1 LRILYVTAPGIP
13 FMNPPSFVSPDLIR
27 QRFSKAMSDMY
38 REEVPLYGALMELV
52 EQTNRQ
58 VLASDAQVARQLD
71 NTGEIERL
79 DLERHG
85 AIRVGTAAE
94 LATLARLFAVMGML
108 PVGYYDLT
116 PAGVPVH
123 STAFRAVHEAS
134 LQVSPFRVF
143 TSLLRLE
150 LIEDIELRAFARSVL
165 EQRSIF
171 TPAALA
177 LIERAESR
185 GGLTEQEAADFVDEA
200 LETFRWHHSATVTA
214 GQYRQLSAQHRLVAD
229 VVAFKGPHINHLT
242 PRTLDID
249 IVQAQM
255 PAHGITP
262 KAVIEGPP
270 RRQCPILLR
279 QTSFKALDESI
290 AFTDQ
295 ADTRGS
301 HSARFGE
308 IEQRGAALT
317 PKGRALY
324 DRLLNAA
331 RDELGDFPNEANA
344 ARYNALMA
352 QHFNEFPDTQEGMR
366 REELAYFRYFVTDKG
381 RAAGD
386 LQALS
391 LEALLEEGHLRAEP
405 LVYEDFLPVSAA
417 GIFQSNLGDAAQAHY
432 GEHSNQQAFE
442 TALGR
447 STIDE
452 LALYAASQQR
462 SIEQCFTQL
471 NKQLK

>member
-1 LRILYVTAPGIP
+1 MSHP
-13 FMNPPSFVSPDLIR
+13 NFVSPDLIR

-52 EQTNRQ
+52 EQTNRH
-58 VLASDAQVARQLD
+58 VLDSDPQIARQLHS
-71 NTGEIERL
+71 TGEIQRL

-94 LATLARLFAVMGML
+94 LATLARLFAVMGMQ

-123 STAFRAVHEAS
+123 STAFRAVHEAA

-150 LIEDIELRAFARSVL
+150 LIEDAELRAFAQSVL
-165 EQRSIF
+165 DQRSIF
-171 TPAALA
+171 TPTALT
-177 LIERAESR
+177 LIERAETQ
-185 GGLTEQEAADFVDEA
+185 GGLTEDEAQDFVTQA

-214 GQYRQLSAQHRLVAD
+214 EQYQQLSAQHRLIAD

-255 PAHGITP
+255 PAHDITP

-279 QTSFKALDESI
+279 QTSFKALDEPI
-290 AFTDQ
+290 TFTDQ
-295 ADTRGS
+295 TETRGS

-331 RDELGDFPNEANA
+331 RDELKEFPNEANA
-344 ARYNALMA
+344 SRYNALMA
-352 QHFNEFPDTQEGMR
+352 QHFGEFPDTVEQMR
-366 REELAYFRYFVTDKG
+366 QQELAYFRYFVTEKG
-381 RAAGD
+381 LAADG
-386 LQALS
+386 LKG
-391 LEALLEEGHLRAEP
+391 ALLEDLLRDGYVRVEP

-417 GIFQSNLGDAAQAHY
+417 GIFQSNLGDAAQTHY
-432 GEHSNQQAFE
+432 GVHANQQAFE
-442 TALGR
+442 KALGR
-447 STIDE
+447 PTIDE
-452 LALYAASQQR
+452 LGLYAETQQR
-462 SIEQCFTQL
+462 SIEECCKTL
-471 NKQLK
+471 GLPSLT

>member
-1 LRILYVTAPGIP
+1 
-13 FMNPPSFVSPDLIR
+13 
-27 QRFSKAMSDMY
+27 
-38 REEVPLYGALMELV
+38 MELV
-52 EQTNRQ
+52 GQTNRE
-58 VLASDAQVARQLD
+58 VLARQPDIARQLD
-71 NTGEIERL
+71 STGEIQRL
-79 DLERHG
+79 DMERHG
-85 AIRVGTAAE
+85 AIRVGTATE
-94 LATLARLFAVMGML
+94 LATLARLFAVMGMQ

-123 STAFRAVHEAS
+123 STAFRAVHEEA
-134 LQVSPFRVF
+134 LQISPFRVF

-150 LIEDIELRAFARSVL
+150 LIEDAQLRAFAESVL
-165 EQRSIF
+165 AKRSIF
-171 TPAALA
+171 TSEALR
-177 LIERAESR
+177 LIAQAENA
-185 GGLTEQEAADFVDEA
+185 GGLNEREAEAFVLQA

-214 GQYRQLSAQHRLVAD
+214 AQYQTLSAQHRLIAD

-249 IVQAQM
+249 RVQEQM

-262 KAVIEGPP
+262 KAIIEGPP

-279 QTSFKALDESI
+279 QTSFKALDEPI

-295 ADTRGS
+295 NQTRGS

-331 RDELGDFPNEANA
+331 RDELGDFPNEGNA

-352 QHFNEFPDTQEGMR
+352 QHFGEFPDSVECMR
-366 REELAYFRYFVTDKG
+366 EQGLAYFRYFATEKG
-381 RAAGD
+381 LTAGG
-386 LQALS
+386 LGQSS
-391 LEALLEEGHLRAEP
+391 LEDLLRDGYVKAEP

-432 GEHSNQQAFE
+432 GEHSNRQAFE
-442 TALGR
+442 QALGR
-447 STIDE
+447 ATIDE
-452 LALYAASQQR
+452 LGLYAATQQR
-462 SIEQCFTQL
+462 SIDECLTQL
-471 NKQLK
+471 AR

>member
-1 LRILYVTAPGIP
+1 MSHPNFI
-13 FMNPPSFVSPDLIR
+13 SPDLIR

-52 EQTNRQ
+52 EQTNRH
-58 VLASDAQVARQLD
+58 VLESDAQIARQLTS
-71 NTGEIERL
+71 TGEIERL

-85 AIRVGTAAE
+85 AIRVGTADE
-94 LATLARLFAVMGML
+94 LTTLARLFAVMGML

-150 LIEDIELRAFARSVL
+150 LIEDLELRAFAQSML
-165 EQRSIF
+165 DKRSIF
-171 TPAALA
+171 TPAVLT
-177 LIERAESR
+177 LIERAETL
-185 GGLTEQEAADFVDEA
+185 GGLTEQEAQAFVEQA

-214 GQYRQLSAQHRLVAD
+214 EQYQKLSAQHRLIAD

-255 PAHGITP
+255 PVHGITP

-270 RRQCPILLR
+270 RRDCPILLR
-279 QTSFKALDESI
+279 QTSFKALDEPI

-295 ADTRGS
+295 ARAQGS

-331 RDELGDFPNEANA
+331 RDELKEFPNEANA
-344 ARYNALMA
+344 ERYNALMA
-352 QHFNEFPDTQEGMR
+352 QHFNEFPDTYEGMR
-366 REELAYFRYFVTDKG
+366 RQDLAYFRYFVTEK
-381 RAAGD
+381 AW
-386 LQALS
+386 
-391 LEALLEEGHLRAEP
+391 
-405 LVYEDFLPVSAA
+405 
-417 GIFQSNLGDAAQAHY
+417 
-432 GEHSNQQAFE
+432 
-442 TALGR
+442 
-447 STIDE
+447 
-452 LALYAASQQR
+452 QR
-462 SIEQCFTQL
+462 M
-471 NKQLK
+471 N

>member
-1 LRILYVTAPGIP
+1 
-13 FMNPPSFVSPDLIR
+13 MSHQSFVSPDLIR

-52 EQTNRQ
+52 DQTNRH
-58 VLASDAQVARQLD
+58 VLDNDPQVARQL
-71 NTGEIERL
+71 NSTGEIERL

-94 LATLARLFAVMGML
+94 LATLARLFAVMGMQ

-150 LIEDIELRAFARSVL
+150 LIEDLELRAFAQSVL
-165 EQRSIF
+165 DKRSIF
-171 TPAALA
+171 TPTALA
-177 LIERAESR
+177 LIDRAEIQ
-185 GGLTEQEAADFVDEA
+185 GGLSEKEADEFVEQA

-214 GQYRQLSAQHRLVAD
+214 GQYQQLSAQHRLIAD

-262 KAVIEGPP
+262 KAVFEGPP

-279 QTSFKALDESI
+279 QTSFKALDEPI

-295 ADTRGS
+295 SDTRGS

-331 RDELGDFPNEANA
+331 RDELKDFPNEANA
-344 ARYNALMA
+344 TRYNELMA
-352 QHFNEFPDTQEGMR
+352 QHFSEFPDTHEGMR
-366 REELAYFRYFVTDKG
+366 QQELAFFRYFVTEK
-381 RAAGD
+381 RLAAAD
-386 LQALS
+386 LKTLS
-391 LEALLEEGHLRAEP
+391 LEDLVSGGYLRVEP

-417 GIFQSNLGDAAQAHY
+417 GIFQSNLGDTAQSHY

-442 TALGR
+442 KALGR

-452 LALYAASQQR
+452 LQLYAETQQR
-462 SIEQCFTQL
+462 SIEQCLATL
-471 NKQLK
+471 VN

>member
-1 LRILYVTAPGIP
+1 
-13 FMNPPSFVSPDLIR
+13 MNHPNFVSPDLIR

-38 REEVPLYGALMELV
+38 REEVPLYGALMELM
-52 EQTNRQ
+52 EQTNRH
-58 VLASDAQVARQLD
+58 VLDSDPQVAQQLTS
-71 NTGEIERL
+71 TGEIERL

-94 LATLARLFAVMGML
+94 LATLARLFAVMGMQ

-123 STAFRAVHEAS
+123 STAFRAVHEAA

-150 LIEDIELRAFARSVL
+150 LIEDLELRAFAQSMLDR
-165 EQRSIF
+165 RSIF
-171 TPAALA
+171 TPTALS

-185 GGLTEQEAADFVDEA
+185 GGLTEQEALAFVEQA

-214 GQYRQLSAQHRLVAD
+214 EQYRQLSAQHRLIAD

-279 QTSFKALDESI
+279 QTSFKALDEPI

-295 ADTRGS
+295 NQARGS

-331 RDELGDFPNEANA
+331 RDELKDFPNEANA

-352 QHFNEFPDTQEGMR
+352 QHFNEFPDTWEDMR
-366 REELAYFRYFVTDKG
+366 QQGLAYFRYFLTEKG
-381 RAAGD
+381 LAAGD
-386 LQALS
+386 LTNAAL
-391 LEALLEEGHLRAEP
+391 EDLLGSGCLRVEP

-417 GIFQSNLGDAAQAHY
+417 GIFQSNLGDAAQTRY
-432 GEHSNQQAFE
+432 GVHANQRAFE
-442 TALGR
+442 QALGR
-447 STIDE
+447 PTIDE
-452 LALYAASQQR
+452 LELYADSQRR
-462 SIEQCFTQL
+462 SIEQCFAALADVVQI
-471 NKQLK
+471 NKKHD

>member
-1 LRILYVTAPGIP
+1 MSHPNFI
-13 FMNPPSFVSPDLIR
+13 SPDLIR

-52 EQTNRQ
+52 EQTNRH
-58 VLASDAQVARQLD
+58 VLESDAQIARQLTS
-71 NTGEIERL
+71 TGEIERL

-85 AIRVGTAAE
+85 AIRVGTADE
-94 LATLARLFAVMGML
+94 LTTLARLFAVMGML

-150 LIEDIELRAFARSVL
+150 LIEDLELRAFAQSML
-165 EQRSIF
+165 DKRSIF
-171 TPAALA
+171 TPAVLT
-177 LIERAESR
+177 LIERAETL
-185 GGLTEQEAADFVDEA
+185 GGLTEQEAQAFVEQA

-214 GQYRQLSAQHRLVAD
+214 EQYQKLSAQHRLIAD

-255 PAHGITP
+255 PVHGITP

-270 RRQCPILLR
+270 RRDCPILLR
-279 QTSFKALDESI
+279 QTSFKALDEPI

-295 ADTRGS
+295 ARAQGS

-331 RDELGDFPNEANA
+331 RDELKEFPNEANA
-344 ARYNALMA
+344 ERYNALMA
-352 QHFNEFPDTQEGMR
+352 QHFNEFPDTYEGMR
-366 REELAYFRYFVTDKG
+366 RQDLAYFRYFVTEKG
-381 RAAGD
+381 LAADELKTAPLDD
-386 LQALS
+386 LVS
-391 LEALLEEGHLRAEP
+391 GGYLRIEP

-432 GEHSNQQAFE
+432 GVHSNQQAFE
-442 TALGR
+442 KALGR
-447 STIDE
+447 PTIDE
-452 LALYAASQQR
+452 LTLYAETQRR
-462 SIEQCFTQL
+462 SIEQCFCAL
-471 NKQLK
+471 GR

>member
-1 LRILYVTAPGIP
+1 MSHPNFI
-13 FMNPPSFVSPDLIR
+13 SPDLIR

-52 EQTNRQ
+52 EQTNRH
-58 VLASDAQVARQLD
+58 VLDSDPQIARQLHS
-71 NTGEIERL
+71 TGEIQRL

-94 LATLARLFAVMGML
+94 LSTLARLFAVMGMQ

-123 STAFRAVHEAS
+123 STAFRAVHEAA

-150 LIEDIELRAFARSVL
+150 LIEDAELRAFAQSVL
-165 EQRSIF
+165 DTRSIF

-177 LIERAESR
+177 LIERAETQ
-185 GGLTEQEAADFVDEA
+185 GGLTEYEAQDFVAQA

-214 GQYRQLSAQHRLVAD
+214 EQYQQLSAQHRLIAD

-279 QTSFKALDESI
+279 QTSFKALDEPI
-290 AFTDQ
+290 TFTDQ
-295 ADTRGS
+295 AQTRGS

-331 RDELGDFPNEANA
+331 RDELKDFPNEANA
-344 ARYNALMA
+344 ARYNALMT
-352 QHFNEFPDTQEGMR
+352 QHFGEFPDTVEDMR
-366 REELAYFRYFVTDKG
+366 QQELAFFRYFVTEKG
-381 RAAGD
+381 LAAKG
-386 LQALS
+386 LNGVS
-391 LEALLEEGHLRAEP
+391 LEDLLRDGYVRVEP

-417 GIFQSNLGDAAQAHY
+417 GIFQSNLGDAAQTHY
-432 GEHSNQQAFE
+432 GVHSNQQAFE
-442 TALGR
+442 KALGR

-452 LALYAASQQR
+452 LGLYAETQR
-462 SIEQCFTQL
+462 RSVDECCKTL
-471 NKQLK
+471 GLPSLT

>member
-1 LRILYVTAPGIP
+1 
-13 FMNPPSFVSPDLIR
+13 MNQPSFVSPDLIR

-52 EQTNRQ
+52 EQTNRG
-58 VLASDAQVARQLD
+58 VLDSAPDIARQLH

-150 LIEDIELRAFARSVL
+150 LIEDPQLRAFAQSVL
-165 EQRSIF
+165 DQRSIF

-177 LIERAESR
+177 LIERAENQ
-185 GGLTEQEAADFVDEA
+185 GGLTEQEAADFVKEA
-200 LETFRWHHSATVTA
+200 LETFRWHHSATVT
-214 GQYRQLSAQHRLVAD
+214 GEQYQQLSAQHRLVAD

-249 IVQAQM
+249 IVQTQM

-279 QTSFKALDESI
+279 QTSFKALDEPI
-290 AFTDQ
+290 AFNDQ
-295 ADTRGS
+295 ADARGS

-331 RDELGDFPNEANA
+331 RDELKDFPNEANA

-352 QHFNEFPDTQEGMR
+352 QHFSEFPDSYEGMR
-366 REELAYFRYFVTDKG
+366 QQDLAYFRYFVTDKG
-381 RAAGD
+381 LAASN
-386 LQALS
+386 LKTLT
-391 LEALLEEGHLRAEP
+391 LEALLENGYLRIEP

-417 GIFQSNLGDAAQAHY
+417 GIFQSNLGDSAQTHY
-432 GEHSNQQAFE
+432 GVHSNQQVFE
-442 TALGR
+442 AALGR

-452 LALYAASQQR
+452 LGLYAESQRR
-462 SIEQCFTQL
+462 SIEQCFAALDQ
-471 NKQLK
+471 

>member
-1 LRILYVTAPGIP
+1 
-13 FMNPPSFVSPDLIR
+13 MNQPSFVSPDLIR

-58 VLASDAQVARQLD
+58 VLASDAQVARQLQ

-94 LATLARLFAVMGML
+94 LATLARLFGVMGML

-150 LIEDIELRAFARSVL
+150 LIEDLELRAFAQSVL
-165 EQRSIF
+165 DQRAIF
-171 TPAALA
+171 TPKALS
-177 LIERAESR
+177 LIERAETE
-185 GGLTEQEAADFVDEA
+185 GGLSVMDASDFVNEA
-200 LETFRWHHSATVTA
+200 LETFRWHHRATVTA
-214 GQYRQLSAQHRLVAD
+214 AQYQQLSAQHRLIAD

-249 IVQAQM
+249 SVQAQM

-279 QTSFKALDESI
+279 QTSFKALDEPI

-295 ADTRGS
+295 ADTHGS

-331 RDELGDFPNEANA
+331 RDELKDFPNEANA
-344 ARYNALMA
+344 ERYNALMA
-352 QHFNEFPDTQEGMR
+352 QHFSEFPDTWEGMR
-366 REELAYFRYFVTDKG
+366 QQDLAYFRYFLTDKG
-381 RAAGD
+381 RSASHLKSPALED
-386 LQALS
+386 LLS
-391 LEALLEEGHLRAEP
+391 DGYVQVEP

-417 GIFQSNLGDAAQAHY
+417 GIFQSNLGDAAQTHY
-432 GEHSNQQAFE
+432 GVHSNQQAFE
-442 TALGR
+442 TAMGR
-447 STIDE
+447 STVDE
-452 LALYAASQQR
+452 LALYAESQQR
-462 SIEQCFTQL
+462 SIQACFAAL
-471 NKQLK
+471 NE